1 MLMRTAFSAK
11 EELAMAV
18 KEQLLE
24 VMTGYGY
31 QILSTL
37 VTDLEPDSRVKNVSL
52 PTRKLACDQSTRQ

>member
-1 MLMRTAFSAK
+1 LQPAFSAK

-52 PTRKLACDQSTRQ
+52 PTRKLASYQFIRL